1 MTGVLING
9 AGGRMGKVGL
19 RAVEASADLK
29 LVGESHRDDD
39 LASLLKQLKPDVVLD
54 FTTPEVVFQNC
65 KSIIEAG
72 CHPVIGTSG
81 LASDQ
86 IGELRSLSSEREI
99 GGIIVPNFAITAVL
113 MMKYAEAAARYLPK
127 AEIIDLHHDGK
138 KDAPSGTGVR
148 MAEMI
153 ADSRKSGSENNDG
166 PIPIHSVR
174 LPGLLSHHEVI
185 FGSDSQV
192 LRIQSDQF
200 SRDAFISGIQL
211 ACEQVGTLK
220 TLEVGLENLML

>member
-9 AGGRMGKVGL
+9 AGGRMGRIGQ
-19 RAVEASADLK
+19 RAVEESPDLT
-29 LVGESHRDDD
+29 LVGEAYKDDD
-39 LASLLKQLKPDVVLD
+39 LATLLNQLKPDVVLD
-54 FTTPEVVFQNC
+54 FTIPEVVFQNS
-65 KSIIEAG
+65 KAIIEAG

-81 LASDQ
+81 LTSDQ
-86 IGELRSLSSEREI
+86 VSELRVLSTERDI
-99 GGIIVPNFAITAVL
+99 GGIVVPNFAITAVL
-113 MMKYAEAAARYLPK
+113 MMKYAGAAARYLPN

-138 KDAPSGTGVR
+138 KDAPSGTGAR

-153 ADSRKSGSENNDG
+153 ADSRNGGTEKNGG